1 VGVASTGVER
11 PLAVLLI
18 EDSRTDAELMESML
32 SLSSAPRFDVTV
44 VGTLAGGLAWLAR
57 RTPDV
62 VVLDLTLPDSE
73 RLDTYRAV
81 RNRSPD
87 VPVVVVTGLEESGLG
102 QAAVQQGAQDFLTKG
117 TATGASLAEKLV
129 YAIARA
135 RHAGVRALRDPL
147 TGLATTPL
155 LGERIAEGLARTERE
170 KRYVAVL
177 DVGLND
183 FAGIDSRYGPDSGEE
198 LLAAVAERL
207 CEVFPPPTALGR
219 VAVDEFAAVLE
230 GLARPSNAERA
241 GQRVLGSLAP
251 EFKLGIGTHRLSA
264 SIGIALG
271 RVPADGP
278 TLLER
283 ARAAMA
289 AQRRQG
295 GQGIRMSERA

>member
-1 VGVASTGVER
+1 VEGSTGLER

-32 SLSSAPRFDVTV
+32 SRSSAPRFDVTV
-44 VGTLAGGLAWLAR
+44 VGTLADGLAWLAR

-62 VVLDLTLPDSE
+62 VLLDLTLPDSE

-117 TATGASLAEKLV
+117 TATGERLAEKLL
-129 YAIARA
+129 YAIERV
-135 RHAGVRALRDPL
+135 RHAGGRALRDPL
-147 TGLATTPL
+147 TGLATAPL
-155 LGERIAEGLARTERE
+155 LGERIAEALVRTERE

-177 DVGLND
+177 AVGLND
-183 FAGIDSRYGPDSGEE
+183 FAGIDSRYGPNAGDE
-198 LLAAVAERL
+198 LLAGVAERL
-207 CEVFPPPTALGR
+207 CEVFPPSAAVGR

-241 GQRVLGSLAP
+241 GQRVLGGLAP
-251 EFKLGIGTHRLSA
+251 EF
-264 SIGIALG
+264 
-271 RVPADGP
+271 
-278 TLLER
+278 
-283 ARAAMA
+283 
-289 AQRRQG
+289 
-295 GQGIRMSERA
+295 